1 MELLVRDLGVTDY
14 VSVWDAMKSF
24 TDSRH
29 STTTDELWI
38 NEHRAVFTMGQAAKS
53 MHILDPQEIPVV
65 YTDRGGQ
72 VTYHGPGQIVAYL
85 LRDLRRAKETVH
97 TFVSN
102 LEAVMIH
109 TLLEYGI
116 EASRL
121 EGNPGVY
128 VDNKKIGALG
138 LRIRNGRSYHGIC
151 FNVDMDLSPYQQ
163 INPCGLA
170 GMAVTQI
177 ADFVKNVEFGDAVN
191 RLVRSYQTVF
201 SYDSVTYDTRDM
213 RDYA

>member
-1 MELLVRDLGVTDY
+1 MELSVRDLKTTDY
-14 VSVWDAMKSF
+14 VSVWDAMKEF
-24 TDSRH
+24 TDSRD

-38 NEHRAVFTMGQAAKS
+38 TEHRAVFTMGQAAKS
-53 MHILDPQEIPVV
+53 MHILNPKEIPVV

-85 LRDLRRAKETVH
+85 LRDLRRVKETVH

-109 TLLEYGI
+109 TLREYGI
-116 EASRL
+116 NASRL

-128 VDNKKIGALG
+128 VENKKIGALG
-138 LRIRNGRSYHGIC
+138 LRIRHGRSYHGIC
-151 FNVDMDLSPYQQ
+151 LNVDMDLSPYQQ

-177 ADFVKNVEFGDAVN
+177 ADYVKNTSLEEAVSK
-191 RLVRSYQTVF
+191 LVSAYQTVF
-201 SYDSVTYDTRDM
+201 SYDNVAVHNRAMKDF
-213 RDYA
+213 A

>member
-1 MELLVRDLGVTDY
+1 
-14 VSVWDAMKSF
+14 
-24 TDSRH
+24 
-29 STTTDELWI
+29 
-38 NEHRAVFTMGQAAKS
+38 
-53 MHILDPQEIPVV
+53 MHILDPREIPVV

-85 LRDLRRAKETVH
+85 LRDLRRVKETVH

-116 EASRL
+116 AATRL

-128 VDNKKIGALG
+128 VENKKIGALG

-201 SYDSVTYDTRDM
+201 SYDSMTYLNQDM

>member
-1 MELLVRDLGVTDY
+1 MELLTRDLGTTDY

-29 STTTDELWI
+29 SATTDELWI
-38 NEHRAVFTMGQAAKS
+38 TEHRAVFTMGQAAKS
-53 MHILDPQEIPVV
+53 MHILDPREIPIV

-85 LRDLRRAKETVH
+85 LRDLRRVKETVH

-128 VDNKKIGALG
+128 VENKKIGALG
-138 LRIRNGRSYHGIC
+138 LRIRHGRSYHGIC

-177 ADFVKNVEFGDAVN
+177 ADFVEGVEFGDAVN
-191 RLVRSYQTVF
+191 RLVRSYQTIF
-201 SYDSVTYDTRDM
+201 SYDTITYHTQDM